1 MFICLEKI
9 KAPTTTFYMSDV
21 AFAHFPLKAF
31 VTSADGPK
39 RSLWWSPDRLFW
51 VFTPEFI
58 YKQSGRSPGG
68 AWWFLTS
75 RQADVQRAWIK
86 HMASSDHGLQ
96 AFQESN
102 EIWAVISIHKKKPHI
117 LLSDFCDAALN
128 MYDIFAA
135 WPEWL
140 SSYDN
145 QSPDRFVKAADGKE
159 SEWAPRY
166 QPGISTGASCDQ
178 WQVFTNWWST
188 VRAGWRSDA
197 WLFHTSRSLKCG
209 AFLFPPRSEG
219 RTRQF
224 SSAGGEATE
233 CVTTPPTQSWSS
245 TAFKKEK
252 QSQNSAI

>member
-1 MFICLEKI
+1 MKYEPWFQ
-9 KAPTTTFYMSDV
+9 
-21 AFAHFPLKAF
+21 
-31 VTSADGPK
+31 
-39 RSLWWSPDRLFW
+39 
-51 VFTPEFI
+51 FT
-58 YKQSGRSPGG
+58 
-68 AWWFLTS
+68 
-75 RQADVQRAWIK
+75 
-86 HMASSDHGLQ
+86 
-96 AFQESN
+96 
-102 EIWAVISIHKKKPHI
+102 KKKKKHI

-188 VRAGWRSDA
+188 GWRSDA
-197 WLFHTSRSLKCG
+197 WLFHTSLKCG
-209 AFLFPPRSEG
+209 AFLFPPRSKG

-224 SSAGGEATE
+224 SSVGGREGGNRMRYHAAHSKLVRR
-233 CVTTPPTQSWSS
+233 C
-245 TAFKKEK
+245 
-252 QSQNSAI
+252 I

>member
-102 EIWAVISIHKKKPHI
+102 EIWAVISIHKKKNPYPFVRFLWCSIKYVWH
-117 LLSDFCDAALN
+117 FCGLTWVAKQLWQSKPRQVCQSGGWEGEWMGPSLPAGN
-128 MYDIFAA
+128 INRSIM
-135 WPEWL
+135 WPVTSVYQLMKHRARWVEVGRMAFSHLPLFEMWSVSF
-140 SSYDN
+140 SSS
-145 QSPDRFVKAADGKE
+145 QRRPD
-159 SEWAPRY
+159 
-166 QPGISTGASCDQ
+166 
-178 WQVFTNWWST
+178 ST
-188 VRAGWRSDA
+188 VQLSGGGGDRMRY
-197 WLFHTSRSLKCG
+197 HTAHSKLVQHC
-209 AFLFPPRSEG
+209 
-219 RTRQF
+219 
-224 SSAGGEATE
+224 
-233 CVTTPPTQSWSS
+233 
-245 TAFKKEK
+245 
-252 QSQNSAI
+252 I